1 MFRSLHE
8 PIAAEEDDPP
18 FGTPT
23 NLDDDGLIP
32 QTDINDEDGG
42 GWSNVGRFWLIS
54 VAVFAAVAFVLVAF
68 CKRYGADLVD
78 GWVNDRAHGEL
89 SEESYL
95 QRVMRRRTER
105 EEAKKECPV
114 KRKARLVKRL
124 EEEGVVMV
132 RCVVN
137 CFVLGGREIGPNCRI
152 IVIGWLDAKGFEF
165 ASSIKDIRV
174 LIRHEET
181 KNGVDCN
188 GI

>member
-1 MFRSLHE
+1 MVT
-8 PIAAEEDDPP
+8 IADKVERERA
-18 FGTPT
+18 
-23 NLDDDGLIP
+23 
-32 QTDINDEDGG
+32 DGG
-42 GWSNVGRFWLIS
+42 FSIERTNVPTS
-54 VAVFAAVAFVLVAF
+54 TDYSFAAAAFLLVAF

-95 QRVMRRRTER
+95 QRVMRRRAER

-137 CFVLGGREIGPNCRI
+137 CFVLRGREIGPNESNHCY
-152 IVIGWLDAKGFEF
+152 
-165 ASSIKDIRV
+165 
-174 LIRHEET
+174 
-181 KNGVDCN
+181 
-188 GI
+188 

>member
-1 MFRSLHE
+1 MLVDWLDKPSHQPCIDKEANRHKSCTLVASNMLRSLHE

-32 QTDINDEDGG
+32 HTDINDEDGG

-54 VAVFAAVAFVLVAF
+54 VAVFAAAAFLLVAF

-95 QRVMRRRTER
+95 QRVMRRRAES

-137 CFVLGGREIGPNCRI
+137 CFVLRSREIGPNESNHCY
-152 IVIGWLDAKGFEF
+152 
-165 ASSIKDIRV
+165 
-174 LIRHEET
+174 
-181 KNGVDCN
+181 
-188 GI
+188 